1 MSGDNV
7 IMYFHFNS
15 EFSIIR
21 LFLIHECSFPVQ
33 WTPPISIDYLRRV
46 CLYGVENVDED
57 QEDRDEERHPPGND
71 LNTGL

>member
-1 MSGDNV
+1 M
-7 IMYFHFNS
+7 
-15 EFSIIR
+15 
-21 LFLIHECSFPVQ
+21 FLAC
-33 WTPPISIDYLRRV
+33 PISIDYLRRV